1 MLSSSCCLIWLNQ
14 IWQDD
19 RHGNLIA
26 LKEEFITHNSQ
37 KQETQLALQGHL
49 GRNLGT
55 SGVKKARGPGQGLSC
70 GFHGKEWAHMIGHF
84 EQA

>member
-26 LKEEFITHNSQ
+26 LKEEFITHSSQ

-55 SGVKKARGPGQGLSC
+55 SGVKKAKEGLARAFLAVSM
-70 GFHGKEWAHMIGHF
+70 GRNGHT
-84 EQA
+84 